1 MTINS
6 VLTIIS
12 ALLSAL
18 ITLFGAVQT
27 QKAFNKKKK
36 KRAAKKRKN
45 RAQIMETLAENEIPN
60 FDCDKDILDDFPVVE
75 QMLLDNIRKSPNRP
89 SKYAKAAK
97 SGKYQFEIL
106 TDDSISQK
114 QQHIG

>member
-1 MTINS
+1 MTIND
-6 VLTIIS
+6 VITIMS
-12 ALLSAL
+12 AFLSAL
-18 ITLFGAVQT
+18 ITFFGAVQT
-27 QKAFNKKKK
+27 QKAYIKKKK

-45 RAQIMETLAENEIPN
+45 RAQIMETLAENKTPTV
-60 FDCDKDILDDFPVVE
+60 DCGKDILDDFPAVE

-89 SKYAKAAK
+89 SKSAK
-97 SGKYQFEIL
+97 SGKYQFKIL